1 MDTFKFLYEEIGEG
15 SNMKMTGIV
24 NYEVED
30 VFNHFIKNA
39 KRDFSDFN
47 EDNPVGCKIEKD
59 ITTGGAKPIR
69 CTVEITGYEKN
80 GKYEITTSNEYS
92 KCVSTYTFVGQK
104 DGTTKLTIS
113 EKQTT
118 QKFVQL
124 ATLYIQRFFA
134 RRAFKRTFKNIIE
147 VLNNELRI
155 HFENIDRSK
164 KRRA

>member
-1 MDTFKFLYEEIGEG
+1 
-15 SNMKMTGIV
+15 MKMTGIV

-155 HFENIDRSK
+155 HFENIKRSK
-164 KRRA
+164 KKHA

>member
-1 MDTFKFLYEEIGEG
+1 
-15 SNMKMTGIV
+15 MKMTGTV

-30 VFNHFIKNA
+30 VFKHFIKNA

>member
-1 MDTFKFLYEEIGEG
+1 
-15 SNMKMTGIV
+15 MKMTGIV

-134 RRAFKRTFKNIIE
+134 RRAFKRTFKNI
-147 VLNNELRI
+147 
-155 HFENIDRSK
+155 
-164 KRRA
+164 

>member
-1 MDTFKFLYEEIGEG
+1 
-15 SNMKMTGIV
+15 MKMTGIV

-69 CTVEITGYEKN
+69 CTVEITGCKKN

>member
-1 MDTFKFLYEEIGEG
+1 
-15 SNMKMTGIV
+15 MKMTGIV

-134 RRAFKRTFKNIIE
+134 RRAFKRTFKNIT
-147 VLNNELRI
+147 
-155 HFENIDRSK
+155 
-164 KRRA
+164 

>member
-1 MDTFKFLYEEIGEG
+1 
-15 SNMKMTGIV
+15 MKMTGIV

>member
-1 MDTFKFLYEEIGEG
+1 
-15 SNMKMTGIV
+15 MKMTGIV

-39 KRDFSDFN
+39 KKDFSDFN

-69 CTVEITGYEKN
+69 CTVEITDYEKN

-124 ATLYIQRFFA
+124 TTLYIQRFFA
-134 RRAFKRTFKNIIE
+134 RRAFKRSFKNIIE
-147 VLNNELRI
+147 VLNNELRV
-155 HFENIDRSK
+155 HFENVERSK
-164 KRRA
+164 KKRA

>member
-1 MDTFKFLYEEIGEG
+1 
-15 SNMKMTGIV
+15 MKMTGIV

-47 EDNPVGCKIEKD
+47 EENPVGCKVEKN
-59 ITTGGAKPIR
+59 ITTGGPKPIK

-80 GKYEITTSNEYS
+80 AKYEITTSNEYS
-92 KCVSTYTFVGQK
+92 KCISTYLFMGQK

-124 ATLYIQRFFA
+124 TTLYFQRFLA
-134 RRAFKRTFKNIIE
+134 RRTFKKSFQNIID
-147 VLNNELRI
+147 VLNNELRV
-155 HFENIDRSK
+155 HFENIERSK
-164 KRRA
+164 KKRA